1 MSKIQDSFDSQA
13 GDVSLEPGEY
23 EGPLV
28 ITRPCTLDGRQS
40 TLWAGSG
47 PVLRIESPG
56 VTVKNLRVEVTGE
69 NAAPEARVAIRTSVP
84 DTVLSAVEVSGDVS
98 GLSGEAPVWDVPTVL
113 SLGTF
118 AAGKV
123 NSFSFLLHVPADAR
137 LSCPLKDIRI
147 TPDRLTRGDNRL
159 FVETGEIKD
168 RTIVY
173 GELVVQTGVTRR
185 IYITGKAEA
194 GAPEHQAEP
203 PLAGG
208 TPVSEPLIVD
218 VPQELIA
225 PSQPDAQV
233 PAFVKGQRIPAGAFQ
248 DQIIRVAYD
257 CRGTSRPVEIDSYVF
272 LLAENGKV
280 RGDSDLIFFGNEA
293 GANGEVRVTSNR
305 GKPLVIVELEK
316 VEPQVSKI
324 VVSFSI
330 YGDSPGENFSL
341 VTAPAVRLLAGE
353 QERGRFELAGL
364 NLEKTVV
371 ALEFYRYKGDW
382 KVQFVGAGYH
392 SGLRTLCESY
402 GVEVE

>member
-1 MSKIQDSFDSQA
+1 M
-13 GDVSLEPGEY
+13 
-23 EGPLV
+23 
-28 ITRPCTLDGRQS
+28 
-40 TLWAGSG
+40 
-47 PVLRIESPG
+47 
-56 VTVKNLRVEVTGE
+56 
-69 NAAPEARVAIRTSVP
+69 
-84 DTVLSAVEVSGDVS
+84 
-98 GLSGEAPVWDVPTVL
+98 
-113 SLGTF
+113 
-118 AAGKV
+118 
-123 NSFSFLLHVPADAR
+123 
-137 LSCPLKDIRI
+137 
-147 TPDRLTRGDNRL
+147 
-159 FVETGEIKD
+159 
-168 RTIVY
+168 
-173 GELVVQTGVTRR
+173 
-185 IYITGKAEA
+185 
-194 GAPEHQAEP
+194 
-203 PLAGG
+203 
-208 TPVSEPLIVD
+208 SEPLIVD